1 MSIRPAIVMDG
12 TSPLRMY
19 KTPSSSPEEKA
30 RWLTI
35 HGLVPLSH
43 DADGNWRK
51 STKAKILVLNGLGR
65 GLATFKS
72 TKELLCV
79 FADATDAHQQALDKA
94 NILHRDVNP
103 GSFLIT
109 DEGRGVLVDWDV
121 YNRDKRKY
129 FYDRTKDVLRRRP
142 TRTGTFQCFPAR
154 YVVNRI
160 FEFGPHSRLDDMESL
175 FHALQWIVLRFVHH
189 GMHPI
194 TLGTKLDR
202 TFDAAYLGKWGFMIC
217 LGRLES
223 LGRSIWGTCKN
234 FEGVLPDLLENLRE
248 SIDSRYTST
257 LEMEKAQIAYQDYQ
271 NERKLGPASRDTTLA
286 AKRAILLKQLE
297 DTDWFRN
304 RLRQAAEDPL
314 CPTNDT
320 STPQA
325 CVHPCKR
332 QA

>member
-1 MSIRPAIVMDG
+1 MPPMVS
-12 TSPLRMY
+12 
-19 KTPSSSPEEKA
+19 
-30 RWLTI
+30 
-35 HGLVPLSH
+35 
-43 DADGNWRK
+43 
-51 STKAKILVLNGLGR
+51 
-65 GLATFKS
+65 
-72 TKELLCV
+72 
-79 FADATDAHQQALDKA
+79 HQQALDKA

-109 DEGRGVLVDWDV
+109 DEGRGVLVDCDV

-129 FYDRTKDVLRRRP
+129 IYDRTKDVFRRRP

-234 FEGVLPDLLENLRE
+234 FEGVLPELLENLRE
-248 SIDSRYTST
+248 TIDSRYTST
-257 LEMEKAQIAYQDYQ
+257 MEMEKAQTAYQDYQ

-297 DTDWFRN
+297 DTDWFRT

-320 STPQA
+320 GTPQA
-325 CVHPCKR
+325 CVHP
-332 QA
+332 